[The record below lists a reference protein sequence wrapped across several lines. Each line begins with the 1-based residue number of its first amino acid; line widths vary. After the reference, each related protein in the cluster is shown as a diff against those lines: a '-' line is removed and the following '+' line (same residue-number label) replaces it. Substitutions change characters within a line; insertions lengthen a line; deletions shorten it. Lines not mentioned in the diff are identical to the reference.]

1 MVLFIKI
8 LVTVICVYAAG
19 RLFLLAWQE
28 RLHTQ
33 SLAFIDK
40 IKLGITGF
48 VANVADTIGMGSFA
62 VIVAFDK
69 YWGLMED
76 DKLPG
81 TLNAHSVLP
90 GLCQALFFLQ
100 AVPVEITTLLSLIVA
115 ASVGGFFGGF
125 FVSKLDKDRIRL
137 LMFLGYVGVAAL
149 IIASKLGLLP
159 IGGDL
164 MSLHGIWLVAG
175 IIGMLLTGTLPA
187 IGVGSYAPTLVI
199 LFLLGMSPLAAFPIM
214 TASGSILQSIAALV
228 FIARKQVAV
237 KASLILTSMGVLGVL
252 VAAPMITYI
261 NSDSLRWLLLAV
273 VLYNVHQLWKST
285 VRSRALTEAA

>member
-1 MVLFIKI
+1 MVLFIKL
-8 LVTVICVYAAG
+8 LVTVFCVYAAV

-28 RLHTQ
+28 RRLTQ
-33 SLAFIDK
+33 SLALVEK
-40 IKLGITGF
+40 LKLGITGF

-69 YWGLMED
+69 YWNLMKDED
-76 DKLPG
+76 LPG

-100 AVPVEITTLLSLIVA
+100 AVPVEMTTLLSLIVA
-115 ASVGGFFGGF
+115 ASIGGFFGGF
-125 FVSKLDKDRIRL
+125 FVSKLDKDRLRY
-137 LMFLGYVGVAAL
+137 LMFLGYVGIAAL
-149 IIASKLGLLP
+149 IIASKLGVLP

-164 MSLHGIWLVAG
+164 MSLHGTWLLAG
-175 IIGMLLTGTLPA
+175 IVGMFLTGMLPA
-187 IGVGSYAPTLVI
+187 IGVGSYAPTQVI

-214 TASGSILQSIAALV
+214 TAAGSILQSIAALV
-228 FIARKQVAV
+228 FISRKQVAI
-237 KASLILTSMGVLGVL
+237 KPALTLSLMGVLGVF

-273 VLYNVHQLWKST
+273 VLYNVHRLWKST
-285 VRSRALTEAA
+285 VRRPVPA

>member
-8 LVTVICVYAAG
+8 LITVFCVYAAG

-28 RLHTQ
+28 RLHTKP
-33 SLAFIDK
+33 LALMEK

-48 VANVADTIGMGSFA
+48 VANVADTVGMGSFA

-69 YWGLMED
+69 YWNLMED
-76 DKLPG
+76 EKLPG

-90 GLCQALFFLQ
+90 GLCQSLFFLQ

-125 FVSKLDKDRIRL
+125 FVSKLDKDRLRF
-137 LMFLGYVGVAAL
+137 LMFLGYAGIAIL
-149 IIASKLGLLP
+149 IIANKLGLLP
-159 IGGDL
+159 IGGEL

-175 IIGMLLTGTLPA
+175 IVGMLLTGTLPA

-214 TASGSILQSIAALV
+214 TASGAILQSTAALV
-228 FIARKQVAV
+228 FIARKQVAI
-237 KASLILTSMGVLGVL
+237 KASLILSLTGVLGVL

-261 NSDSLRWLLLAV
+261 NSDSLRWLLLAI
-273 VLYNVHQLWKST
+273 VLYNVHRLWTSS
-285 VRSRALTEAA
+285 VRRAVPA